1 MKETI
6 LEVHNLTKTF
16 QKNKEDFLAV
26 DDVSFSVET
35 GECLGLI
42 GESGSGKSTIANLI
56 SGLLRP
62 DSGEMTFQGESLT
75 DKKNRK
81 KRNLRKEMQMV
92 FQDPTMSFSPKM
104 RLLTSVGEGLRYYT
118 DTSRQDRDVEAL
130 AALEQ
135 VGLRKEYAKRKCWE
149 LSGGECQRA
158 AIARAILI
166 RPKLLICDEV
176 TSALD
181 VSVQA
186 QIIRLLYQL
195 KQELRMSY
203 LFISHDLA
211 LVSSV
216 CDRIVVLYQGQI
228 VEIGTAKEI
237 IEQCRHPYTKV
248 LLESVFLVDKENV
261 RNKKIVTVM
270 EAAER
275 QGCGCKYASK
285 CRHWCEDCRGDE
297 LVQITDHHF
306 VRCSRTP

>member
-1 MKETI
+1 
-6 LEVHNLTKTF
+6 
-16 QKNKEDFLAV
+16 
-26 DDVSFSVET
+26 
-35 GECLGLI
+35 
-42 GESGSGKSTIANLI
+42 
-56 SGLLRP
+56 
-62 DSGEMTFQGESLT
+62 
-75 DKKNRK
+75 
-81 KRNLRKEMQMV
+81 
-92 FQDPTMSFSPKM
+92 MSFSPKM

-118 DTSRQDRDVEAL
+118 DTSKSERDAKAL
-130 AALEQ
+130 EALEQ

-149 LSGGECQRA
+149 LSGGDCQRA

-186 QIIRLLYQL
+186 QIIRLLYCL
-195 KQELRMSY
+195 KEEMQMSY

-216 CDRIVVLYQGQI
+216 CDRIIVLYQGQI

-237 IEQCRHPYTKV
+237 IEQSLHPYTKV

-261 RNKKIVTVM
+261 KNKKIVTVI

-275 QGCGCKYASK
+275 QQGCACKYAAK
-285 CRHWCEDCRGDE
+285 CRNWCETCRGDE
-297 LVQITDHHF
+297 MVQISDHHF
-306 VRCSRTP
+306 VRCRRTL